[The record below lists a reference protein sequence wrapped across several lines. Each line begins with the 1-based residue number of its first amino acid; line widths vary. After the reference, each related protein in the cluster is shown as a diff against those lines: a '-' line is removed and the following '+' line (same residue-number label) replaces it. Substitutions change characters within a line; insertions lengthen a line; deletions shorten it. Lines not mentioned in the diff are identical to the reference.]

1 MNIFFIRHGETN
13 WNKDHLFQGKTNIPL
28 NSNGIKQAEKL
39 SNSLKNEKI
48 DIIFS
53 SPLDRALQ
61 TANIINEHHH
71 APIYIDE
78 QILERSLGELE
89 GQSSANYDLPSL
101 LDQILDL
108 SRKDNSVHNVE
119 SLHILLNRAYQF
131 LNTLILKY
139 NNTDNNIYIVTHGST
154 LLALMLILG
163 QLDTSKPLY
172 QYGFENCCL
181 HKVCNPKIRITLEEI
196 N

>member
-1 MNIFFIRHGETN
+1 MNIFFIRHGETD
-13 WNKDHLFQGKTNIPL
+13 WNKEHLFQGKSNIPL
-28 NSNGIKQAEKL
+28 NSNGIKQAENL
-39 SNSLKNEKI
+39 ANSLKNEKI

-61 TANIINEHHH
+61 TANIINKYHH
-71 APIYIDE
+71 ATLYLDN
-78 QILERSLGELE
+78 QILERGLGELE
-89 GQSSANYDLPSL
+89 GQCSNNYDLPTL
-101 LDQILDL
+101 LEQILEL
-108 SRKDNSVHNVE
+108 SHKDNSIYHVE
-119 SLHILLNRAYQF
+119 SLQILLNRAYHF
-131 LNTLILKY
+131 LNTLISKY
-139 NNTDNNIYIVTHGST
+139 NNTNNNIYIVTHGST

-181 HKVCNPKIRITLEEI
+181 HKVCNPKLNITLEEI